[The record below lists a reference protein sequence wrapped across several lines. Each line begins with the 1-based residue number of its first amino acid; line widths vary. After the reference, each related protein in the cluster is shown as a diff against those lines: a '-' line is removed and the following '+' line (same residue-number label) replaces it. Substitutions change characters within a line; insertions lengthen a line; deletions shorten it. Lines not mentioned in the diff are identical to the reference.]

1 MRTDGSRNEE
11 SRGGITL
18 FEVVL
23 ALAIFI
29 GAFAAI
35 SQILRNGGQA
45 ATRAQLTSEG
55 ALRCQSRMNEAVAG
69 VVPLQPSQ
77 NVPFEDD
84 PRWQWSLNVYDGPV
98 PGLLEVETIVAHP
111 GSRGASDIEV
121 RLVRWI
127 RDPDLFFEAALSAEV
142 FP

>member
-1 MRTDGSRNEE
+1 MGIDQSQSDE
-11 SRGGITL
+11 SRRGITL

-35 SQILRNGGQA
+35 SQILHNGSHAGV
-45 ATRAQLTSEG
+45 RSRLTSE
-55 ALRCQSRMNEAVAG
+55 AVLRCQSRMNEAIAG
-69 VVPLQPSQ
+69 VLPLQPAQ

-84 PRWQWSLNVYDGPV
+84 ARWEWSLNIYDGPV

-111 GSRGASDIEV
+111 GSRTASNVEV
-121 RLVRWI
+121 RLVRLI
-127 RDPDLFFEAALSAEV
+127 RDPDVFLEAAFAAEV
-142 FP
+142 LP